1 MPASE
6 VATDVQTT
14 LEPGDDKLPKASEL
28 LGRSRET
35 EMARL
40 FPNPKR
46 NAGEETCVITVEV
59 VEDKSANRVA
69 GMGRIGDG

>member
-6 VATDVQTT
+6 VARGVQTT
-14 LEPGDDKLPKASEL
+14 LEPGDDKFPKATEL

-40 FPNPKR
+40 FSNPKR
-46 NAGEETCVITVEV
+46 NADEETCVITVEV
-59 VEDKSANRVA
+59 VEGKSANRVA